1 MNYFSLFIDL
11 AVVEYKQ
18 PANGADRAGVYLY
31 RTAPGSPP

>member
-18 PANGADRAGVYLY
+18 PAYCADRAGVYLY
-31 RTAPGSPP
+31 RTTPGSPP